1 MQEES
6 ASRCTD
12 GRMRWPGP
20 SLRSMSIWMESHTWR
35 WDDGNFPDWP
45 EAIMKRTNTGSGTS
59 LPEAKRLKEDQTVED
74 YLTEQG
80 AGERAIFERLRVV
93 SQQRKDHE
101 LWTYFRRDDKTSLE
115 GFQQLPLITYVGLS
129 TKLVAFEAQ
138 KRAAN
143 EIAQANTANPLQVFI
158 PGAAQAGNLVIMFMN
173 IGSGDCIFIKTPKG
187 KIIVLDCGQRATPV
201 GRKHYQKEIRDML
214 LSKLYLNGGKSLYA
228 LILTHP
234 DQDHYKEVVQIIG
247 RTKISIRHLFFTMPK
262 GEYAASK
269 TFQTLDKAKIINRV
283 AINDDGVTIRNNL
296 NGSVTGYYETGTYR
310 LRILGNKPALN
321 GWDEDNCSID
331 LLAAEVPPIHNETQA
346 NAASIV
352 TLIQAYG
359 RKILLCGDSTLSTE
373 DFVVSRHAAL
383 LTDVDLAQME
393 HHGSGTEHAGL
404 EYVGK
409 INPIIAV
416 ASSGPHEGDKNPRWS
431 TIKRYAD
438 PTEAAAERT
447 GNHRLASALDDH
459 EIKYS
464 SNDRWTRKDA
474 NDWKNTYPKYGIF
487 TTDSNG
493 DLCFQIDKNG
503 NMIREYTKDKKRYTY
518 TIAKNGSVTKTEQDI
533 AGGTA

>member
-1 MQEES
+1 
-6 ASRCTD
+6 
-12 GRMRWPGP
+12 
-20 SLRSMSIWMESHTWR
+20 MESHTWR
-35 WDDGNFPDWP
+35 RDDGNFSDGP
-45 EAIMKRTNTGSGTS
+45 EAGMKRANPGADTGM
-59 LPEAKRLKEDQTVED
+59 PDAKRLKENQTVDD

-80 AGERAIFERLRVV
+80 AGERAIFERLRIV

-101 LWTYFRRDDKTSLE
+101 LWTYFKRDDKTSLE

-129 TKLVAFEAQ
+129 AKLVAFEAQ

-143 EIAQANTANPLQVFI
+143 DIAQANTANPLQPFI
-158 PGAAQAGNLVIMFMN
+158 PGVAQAGNLVIMFMN
-173 IGSGDCIFIKTPKG
+173 IGSGDCIFIQTPKG
-187 KIIVLDCGQRATPV
+187 KTIVLDCGQRATPV

-214 LSKLYLNGGKSLYA
+214 LSKLYLNGQKRLYA

-234 DQDHYKEVVQIIG
+234 DLDHYKEVVQIIG

-283 AINDDGVTIRNNL
+283 AINDNGVTIRNNL
-296 NGSVTGYYETGTYR
+296 NDSVAGYYELGTYH
-310 LRILGNKPALN
+310 LQILGDQPDTMN
-321 GWDEDNCSID
+321 GWDEDNCTIH
-331 LLAAEVPPIHNETQA
+331 LLAAEVPAIHNETQA

-373 DFVVSRHAAL
+373 DFVVRRHAAL

-438 PTEAAAERT
+438 PAEAAAERT

-464 SNDRWTRKDA
+464 RNEAWTRKDS

-493 DLCFQIDKNG
+493 DLCFQIDQHG
-503 NMIREYTKDKKRYTY
+503 NMIREFTKDKKRYTY
-518 TIAKNGSVTKTEQDI
+518 TIATDGSVTEAEQDI